1 MTSVMQTLE
10 QQVYLSKLM
19 GYDYLIQYCIERHNV
34 VANALSR
41 SDGQCLI
48 LSVPQFAFLDE
59 LQRNLSSSHMGVTK
73 TLARLLEN
81 FFWKGMRKDVRNF
94 VAQCITCQS
103 TKYET
108 KRPTDLLQPLPVP
121 TAVWED
127 FFLDFITGLPLSNG
141 NTIPLF
147 LLLLTVS
154 LRQLISVVFQAIS
167 QLSRLLNYSLNWSA
181 NTTRYPVA
189 WFMIAPLSLLANFGV
204 YSSSLAAPNSWL
216 GLSPEDTTW
225 ERWDD
230 LSRTFHLEDKV
241 ILPGDGNV
249 SDIVTTDSNKNG
261 LREEETNDG
270 PCAVM
275 TVSMSFPNIP
285 CLYEQRT
292 YMHTLGN
299 IVVTL
304 SKLLQ
309 SAIFSLLLFPNQKTF
324 RPKKS
329 APSGSKGAQLQ
340 KHIDATLGS
349 GNLREAVK
357 LPPGEDINEW
367 LAVNTVDF
375 FNQVNILF
383 GTLTEFCTPSNC
395 PSMTAGPKYEYRW
408 ADGVTIK
415 KPIEVSAPKYVEYLM
430 DWIES
435 QLDDETIFPQRLG
448 APFPTNFRDVVK
460 TIFKRLF
467 RVYAHIYHSHFQKIV
482 SLKEEAHLNTCFK
495 HFVLFT
501 WEFRLIDKV
510 ELAPLEDLVESII
523 QL

>member
-1 MTSVMQTLE
+1 MQ
-10 QQVYLSKLM
+10 S
-19 GYDYLIQYCIERHNV
+19 
-34 VANALSR
+34 
-41 SDGQCLI
+41 
-48 LSVPQFAFLDE
+48 
-59 LQRNLSSSHMGVTK
+59 
-73 TLARLLEN
+73 N
-81 FFWKGMRKDVRNF
+81 FD
-94 VAQCITCQS
+94 
-103 TKYET
+103 
-108 KRPTDLLQPLPVP
+108 
-121 TAVWED
+121 
-127 FFLDFITGLPLSNG
+127 
-141 NTIPLF
+141 
-147 LLLLTVS
+147 
-154 LRQLISVVFQAIS
+154 
-167 QLSRLLNYSLNWSA
+167 
-181 NTTRYPVA
+181 
-189 WFMIAPLSLLANFGV
+189 
-204 YSSSLAAPNSWL
+204 
-216 GLSPEDTTW
+216 
-225 ERWDD
+225 
-230 LSRTFHLEDKV
+230 
-241 ILPGDGNV
+241 
-249 SDIVTTDSNKNG
+249 
-261 LREEETNDG
+261 
-270 PCAVM
+270 PC
-275 TVSMSFPNIP
+275 
-285 CLYEQRT
+285 R
-292 YMHTLGN
+292 
-299 IVVTL
+299 
-304 SKLLQ
+304 
-309 SAIFSLLLFPNQKTF
+309 NQKTF

-383 GTLTEFCTPSNC
+383 GTLTEFCTANNC
-395 PSMTAGPKYEYRW
+395 PTMSAGPKNQKTFRPKKSAPSGSKGAQLQKHIDATLGSGNLREAVKLPPGEDINEWLAVNTVDFFNQVNILFGTLTEFCTANNCPTMSAGPKYEYRW

-448 APFPTNFRDVVK
+448 APFPSNFRDVVK

-501 WEFRLIDKV
+501 WEFRLIDKA